1 MKHAKPMNTINEI
14 FIKINFFSLGI
25 YQILVLFGNAEF
37 MSVVKY
43 GNKSHI
49 AMARTIRQLEREQNS
64 AFACLRRSRI
74 QGARSRLRSTNTP
87 AFPPPRG
94 SAPPTTN

>member
-14 FIKINFFSLGI
+14 FVKINFFSLDI
-25 YQILVLFGNAEF
+25 YQILVLFGNVEF

-49 AMARTIRQLEREQNS
+49 AVARTIRQLERKQNS
-64 AFACLRRSRI
+64 AFACLGRSRT
-74 QGARSRLRSTNTP
+74 QGARSQLCSANTP
-87 AFPPPRG
+87 AFPLLRA
-94 SAPPTTN
+94 SASTTN

>member
-14 FIKINFFSLGI
+14 FVKINFFSLDI

-49 AMARTIRQLEREQNS
+49 AMARTIRQLERKQNS
-64 AFACLRRSRI
+64 AFACLGRSRT
-74 QGARSRLRSTNTP
+74 QGARSQLCSANTP
-87 AFPPPRG
+87 AFPLLRA
-94 SAPPTTN
+94 SASTTN